1 MYHHSSLF
9 RPTLCNKI
17 IFYLVTS
24 SQRCKQVKAV
34 TYERSKIMT
43 VVGDTGK
50 KNVLEKFSFYNHNL
64 FKTLKQD
71 LELFIRSHDFQYN
84 NTEQN
89 DVQHYQI

>member
-1 MYHHSSLF
+1 
-9 RPTLCNKI
+9 
-17 IFYLVTS
+17 
-24 SQRCKQVKAV
+24 
-34 TYERSKIMT
+34 MT

-50 KNVLEKFSFYNHNL
+50 KYVLEKLSYNLNL

-71 LELFIRSHDFQYN
+71 LGLFIRSHDFQYN